1 MPNTV
6 TSFRYYFA
14 RFLALASLL
23 LFTYVCAVLSGRALL
38 EWPTQTVTTRRTS
51 STSSRIIEKP
61 DASFVSMNI
70 KVCDRSQEPNVT
82 AMLESKYNVPLTVE
96 EEKFTVLIL
105 TYNRKEAL
113 YNALQ
118 NYAEMAKAGQIIVLW
133 NDDNREPP
141 DIEKDI
147 NFTVPF
153 LIKVRP
159 NRLST
164 RFLPLDEIMYQGK

>member
-1 MPNTV
+1 M
-6 TSFRYYFA
+6 A
-14 RFLALASLL
+14 II
-23 LFTYVCAVLSGRALL
+23 G
-38 EWPTQTVTTRRTS
+38 RTS
-51 STSSRIIEKP
+51 NVLPGTVQETDRY
-61 DASFVSMNI
+61 FVQLKTN
-70 KVCDRSQEPNVT
+70 VCDGSQEPNVT
-82 AMLESKYNVPLTVE
+82 AMLESKYIVPLTVE
-96 EEKFTVLIL
+96 EEKFTVLVL

-153 LIKVRP
+153 VIKLRP
-159 NRLST
+159 NKLST
-164 RFLPLDEIMYQGK
+164 RFLPLDEIMYPGR